1 MTAALTSL
9 DALQQMPLDALE
21 TEVVRLDELARL
33 ARALLTAKRRAA
45 RREAEYQ
52 ALLEND
58 NPNRQ
63 PAPATA

>member
-52 ALLEND
+52 ALLESDD
-58 NPNRQ
+58 NHNR
-63 PAPATA
+63 PSS